1 MYSSNKIINI
11 VSLTIV
17 GLIGFL
23 FILKYSVIY
32 NFYPAV
38 ISAIYV
44 SGFYFFFSYL
54 GKHDLSQYKFLNLN
68 FFRYLFVVSFIV
80 SILYV
85 ILVPR
90 IGEIGRVPAIID
102 WLDLYFAGEFPYNS
116 GYTPSSFP
124 ALFFMAMPFYFINF
138 LGVFEIAGFGLFLF
152 LVYKGSKNSQ
162 ELSHRFLLLLATP
175 VIYYEFVVRCE
186 LFFNVTLIVF
196 LIYLAERFLDTK
208 KLSIKFFLIAI
219 LFGVG
224 LSTRSVVAVIYAIYL
239 LYRFRYDIGNMILFG
254 LTIVAVFLAF
264 LIPFILWD
272 SDAFWNN
279 GPFAIQSHL
288 SNLPFVVSLLFIL
301 TAAFAGW
308 MVSNLQEVLFTS
320 GLIIFFMVKISFVL
334 KVFEFGFDIAFFHD
348 KIDLSYLA
356 FVIPLL
362 VLSISDYKINRFRG
376 RYF

>member
-1 MYSSNKIINI
+1 MYSSNKIINV
-11 VSLTIV
+11 VSITVV

-32 NFYPAV
+32 NFFPA
-38 ISAIYV
+38 IITSTYAAL
-44 SGFYFFFSYL
+44 FYIFFLYL
-54 GKHDLSQYKFLNLN
+54 GKHDLSRYKFLNLK
-68 FFRYLFVVSFIV
+68 FFKYLFIISFIL

-85 ILVPR
+85 LVVPR

-138 LGVFEIAGFGLFLF
+138 LGIFEIAGFGLFLF
-152 LVYKGSKNSQ
+152 LLYKGSTNTT

-186 LFFNVTLIVF
+186 LFFNVTFILY
-196 LIYLAERFLDTK
+196 LIYLAEKYLDTQ
-208 KLSIKFFLIAI
+208 KLSSRFVLIAVA
-219 LFGVG
+219 FGIG

-239 LYRFRYDIGNMILFG
+239 LYRFRYDLKNMIFFS
-254 LTIVAVFLAF
+254 IVIAAVFIGMLVPFIMWDVDAF
-264 LIPFILWD
+264 L
-272 SDAFWNN
+272 NN

-288 SNLPFVVSLLFIL
+288 SNLPFFVSLLFIL
-301 TAAFAGW
+301 SALLAGW
-308 MVSNLQEVLFTS
+308 MVSTLQEVFFTS
-320 GLIIFFMVKISFVL
+320 GLIIFLMVMLSFILKIYQ
-334 KVFEFGFDIAFFHD
+334 FGFDTAFFHD

-356 FVIPLL
+356 FVIPLM
-362 VLSISDYKINRFRG
+362 VLSVSDYGVNKYRG